1 MRRRVPV
8 AFIFKQLNYIH
19 ECSHLYNETVKFYH
33 AFFEFPKKREPIS
46 SSHFFCAMIVTL
58 TWHIHLKHV
67 MSLIAS
73 TETSSPSL
81 EQGSLRP
88 TVILIERS
96 LSQKMYSY
104 FSYEFLG
111 YKGAYV

>member
-1 MRRRVPV
+1 MNVV
-8 AFIFKQLNYIH
+8 TYI
-19 ECSHLYNETVKFYH
+19 YNEIVKFYQ
-33 AFFEFPKKREPIS
+33 AFFEFPKNRIPIS
-46 SSHFFCAMIVTL
+46 SSHIFCAMIVTL

-88 TVILIERS
+88 TVILIERN
-96 LSQKMYSY
+96 LGQKMYSHL
-104 FSYEFLG
+104 SYELLK
-111 YKGAYV
+111 YKGAYVYDEYAGHTRASTIDL